1 MSLLD
6 SLQVFEQ
13 AYADRHAAARAWKAQ
28 TGGKVVGYVGAD
40 VPEEVFIAAGMLPVR
55 VSGDPTAS
63 DAAVEGHV
71 EATADPAVRSIAA
84 RLLDG
89 TYDYLD
95 HVVICASP
103 AIYAALYGFMVE
115 GRRLDADFPGPDA
128 FLFDFFHSTLGTT
141 DAFNTESLKLLCEAS
156 GGWAG
161 RTISDADLF
170 AAISAVNRKRR
181 SLARLG
187 ELRAERRLTG
197 VEALQVFS
205 AAFTT
210 PLEDFQPALEA
221 LIAEAAGRAP
231 LAGQP
236 VVYSGSETETLDAY
250 RHIEAAGALVVG
262 DDQEWGGR
270 AVAGLVDESLP
281 ALEALRLRYQF
292 RAPQP
297 ANSLVESRAGYL
309 LGLVERTGA
318 QAVVF
323 RILAIDH
330 AASWEYPTLRRRLTA
345 KGVASLDLG
354 ALPYRNADS
363 ESIQRHVSSLLAD
376 CGDQP
381 VGVDA

>member
-1 MSLLD
+1 M
-6 SLQVFEQ
+6 QVFEQ
-13 AYADRHAAARAWKAQ
+13 AYADRHAAARAWKAR

-40 VPEEVFIAAGMLPVR
+40 VPEEIFVAAGLLPVR
-55 VSGDPTAS
+55 VSGDPTTS
-63 DAAVEGHV
+63 DAAVEAHV

-103 AIYAALYGFMVE
+103 AIYAALYGFLVE
-115 GRRLDADFPGPDA
+115 GRRLDADFRGPDA
-128 FLFDFFHSTLGTT
+128 YLFDFFHSPLGTT
-141 DAFNTESLKLLCEAS
+141 DAFNAESLKLLCEATS
-156 GGWAG
+156 AWAG

-197 VEALQVFS
+197 VEALQVY
-205 AAFTT
+205 AAAAAM
-210 PLEDFQPALEA
+210 PLEDFQFALEA
-221 LIAEAAGRAP
+221 LIAEAAARAP
-231 LAGQP
+231 LPGRP
-236 VVYSGSETETLDAY
+236 VAYSGSETETLEAY
-250 RHIEAAGALVVG
+250 RQIEAAGALIVG

-270 AVAGLVDESLP
+270 AVTGLVDESLP
-281 ALEALRLRYQF
+281 ALQALRLRYQF

-297 ANSLVESRAGYL
+297 ANSLVDRRADYL

-330 AASWEYPTLRRRLTA
+330 AASWEYPTLRKRLEA
-345 KGVASLDLG
+345 QGVASLDLG
-354 ALPYRNADS
+354 ALPYRDADN
-363 ESIQRHVSSLLAD
+363 ESLRRHVSSLLAD
-376 CGDQP
+376 CGAQP